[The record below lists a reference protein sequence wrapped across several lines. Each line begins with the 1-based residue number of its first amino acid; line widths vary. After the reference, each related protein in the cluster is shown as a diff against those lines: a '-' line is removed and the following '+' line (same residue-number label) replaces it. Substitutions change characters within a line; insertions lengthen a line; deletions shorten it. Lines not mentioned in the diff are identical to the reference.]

1 MSGRKTKI
9 QNHCIPLNNQLVTMT
24 KRMKIRHI
32 GGVGALLLLLAG
44 CSADEGGRHVAPD
57 GAIAV
62 TAAIEPVSNFV
73 SLGTTR
79 TTIDYEAATLADCQ
93 VKVGVQSSTP
103 TTAWEVL
110 TVGSSSP
117 WKFDG
122 SARLYYPDE
131 SAATFTVC
139 AYAFGPDAYGTGVTL
154 PTAWTSSTTGAPGAT
169 FTIETD
175 QSSDGNYKKSDLLY
189 ACSTPDFSA
198 SARSTPQALAF
209 GHLMARLKVEV
220 TNSDRLT
227 VTGVTVAGV
236 KPELTLDPFSS
247 AGYSTSAGSATSVT
261 AHSGGSST
269 ATLQTF
275 YVVVPPQTL
284 SGDLITVTCSE
295 VGFTSFSFT
304 LASPLTVAAGYEYT
318 LGVTIGK
325 TAVSGGT
332 VSMGSWSAGDE
343 VTMEENVTP

>member
-1 MSGRKTKI
+1 
-9 QNHCIPLNNQLVTMT
+9 MT
-24 KRMKIRHI
+24 KQTKIRHI

-44 CSADEGGRHVAPD
+44 CSADEGGRHAAPD

-62 TAAIEPVSNFV
+62 TAAIEPVGGFV
-73 SLGTTR
+73 SQGTTR
-79 TTIDYEAATLADCQ
+79 TVTDYTASTLADCQ

-110 TVGSSSP
+110 TVASGSSP
-117 WKFDG
+117 WSFDG

-154 PTAWTSSTTGAPGAT
+154 PTAWTGSTTGAPGAT

-189 ACSTPDFSA
+189 ARSTENFAA
-198 SARSTPQALAF
+198 SERSTPQALAF
-209 GHLMARLKVEV
+209 GHLMARLKVVV
-220 TNSDRLT
+220 TNSYGLT

-269 ATLQTF
+269 ATAQTF

-332 VSMGSWSAGDE
+332 VSLDTWGTGDI
-343 VTMEENVTP
+343 VTMEDVTP